1 MLVSITNPKVI
12 SKKKKINA
20 NVPLLQNFPAA
31 LMSIEEVSEGANVID
46 PKQSTSSASDILM
59 LDD

>member
-1 MLVSITNPKVI
+1 MSIVKVPD
-12 SKKKKINA
+12 SINA